1 VQYFA
6 VSRIY
11 YGNITRLFPAFTV
24 KICIQCSLAPR
35 LGWTKK
41 YQQYKELQKRIDE
54 KLDYDEEK
62 KRDGNN
68 ASYIHFY
75 ACMDVSDQYR

>member
-1 VQYFA
+1 
-6 VSRIY
+6 
-11 YGNITRLFPAFTV
+11 LDE
-24 KICIQCSLAPR
+24 
-35 LGWTKK
+35 K

-68 ASYIHFY
+68 AS
-75 ACMDVSDQYR
+75 